1 MRVHKQHALLKKSI
15 TVDDCD
21 DTTGDEVSDNGDGAA
36 GMTTMTT
43 FTDVEV
49 EVDVNDTASSEAAVH
64 REVEVVLILQ
74 RNNQLA
80 RTNRGGQG
88 WMREAAV
95 QQKVKQGG
103 GT

>member
-1 MRVHKQHALLKKSI
+1 MGAPEGDKKKGCISI
-15 TVDDCD
+15 IYYIR
-21 DTTGDEVSDNGDGAA
+21 
-36 GMTTMTT
+36 
-43 FTDVEV
+43 
-49 EVDVNDTASSEAAVH
+49 EAAVH

-88 WMREAAV
+88 WMREASA